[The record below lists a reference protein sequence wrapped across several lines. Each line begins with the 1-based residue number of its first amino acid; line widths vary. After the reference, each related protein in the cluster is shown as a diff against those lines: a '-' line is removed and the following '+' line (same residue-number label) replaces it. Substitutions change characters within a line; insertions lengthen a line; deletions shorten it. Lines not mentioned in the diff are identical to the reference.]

1 MVTAQALASR
11 VALDVETFHTP
22 GLGDSSY
29 MIASDGEAALVD
41 PQRDA
46 WRYLAAAERRGLRI
60 THTLE
65 THLHNDYLTGAIG
78 ICDAAGAEVV
88 APARARYGFPHRAAR
103 DGDEV
108 LVGGLRLVCAA
119 TPGHTLDHVAWQVIP
134 DGAAQPVAVFTGGSL
149 LKGGAGRT
157 DLFGEQQT
165 HFLAAL
171 QFRSVRRLARLPAD
185 VRVLPTHGGGSF
197 CAAGNATGGLS
208 STIGE
213 ERMRNPLLQVRDA
226 HRFREA
232 LLASIGPIPDYAS
245 HIAPINRAGPTSERV
260 PPTPRPMSPI
270 RFAQLGST
278 GAWAVDTRDRRA
290 FAAGHVPGSLNV
302 EPDDSFAA
310 HVGSLVPFGVAIG
323 LILDPGERDGAAD
336 LATELYRIGYEV
348 AGVLAPGIDAWAT
361 AGFPLDSYAT
371 VTMHDLA
378 VEAHRH
384 QSAAVLDVRN
394 PAEWL
399 EGTVPGSITVPLAEL
414 PSRVSELMPAG
425 GDPGPVFTVLC
436 RSGRRAATAAS
447 FLARAGMAVRLVVE
461 GGALD
466 WRAASPASVSLRQ
479 APLAE

>member
-1 MVTAQALASR
+1 MTAQTLASR
-11 VALDVETFHTP
+11 AALDVETFHTP

-29 MIASDGEAALVD
+29 MIASGGEAALVD

-78 ICDAAGAEVV
+78 IRDAAGAQVV
-88 APARARYGFPHRAAR
+88 APARARYTFPHRAAS

-108 LVGGLRLVCAA
+108 VVGGLRLVCAA
-119 TPGHTLDHVAWQVIP
+119 TPGHTLDHVAWQVVP

-165 HFLAAL
+165 NFLAAL

-197 CAAGNATGGLS
+197 CAAGDATGGLS

-213 ERMRNPLLQVRDA
+213 ERMRNPLLSVTDA
-226 HRFREA
+226 TRFRET

-260 PPTPRPMSPI
+260 PRSPRAMSPQ

-278 GAWAVDTRDRRA
+278 GAWAVDTRNRRA
-290 FAAGHVPGSLNV
+290 FASGHVPGSLNV
-302 EPDDSFAA
+302 EPDESFAA
-310 HVGSLVPFGVAIG
+310 HVGSLVPFGVPVG
-323 LILDPGERDGAAD
+323 LILDPGERDAATD

-348 AGVLAPGIDAWAT
+348 VGVLALGIDAWAT
-361 AGFPLDSYAT
+361 AGFPLDSYTA
-371 VTMHDLA
+371 VTIGEVA
-378 VEAHRH
+378 AEVHRH
-384 QSAAVLDVRN
+384 QSATVVDVRN
-394 PAEWL
+394 PAEWQ
-399 EGTVPGSITVPLAEL
+399 EGTVPGSMTIPLAEL
-414 PSRVSELMPAG
+414 PSRVSELMGAG
-425 GDPGPVFTVLC
+425 VDPRPVLTVLC
-436 RSGRRAATAAS
+436 KSGRRAATAAS
-447 FLARAGMAVRLVVE
+447 FLARAGIAVRLVAE

-466 WRAASPASVSLRQ
+466 WRGASPASVSLRR